1 MEAIFTADG
10 HCDTMLRIM
19 NDPEYDFFSENKNG
33 HLDLPR
39 LQKGGVGLQ
48 VMALFVESKF
58 KPFQALPR
66 TLEMAG
72 AFHGLIDS
80 NRENLSLITSREEL
94 NNLGKNP
101 GKTGLLLALEGGEAL
116 CSTLSLYSFFKLG
129 LRLVTLTWN
138 QRNQLADGVGETCTG
153 GGLTRLGREIVG
165 EMNRLGI
172 GVDVSHLSEKSFW
185 DVAQVCEKPLIASH
199 SNAFSV
205 CNHPRNLKDEQ
216 ITAIVESGG
225 IIGINF
231 SSYFLNGTKGSSIE
245 DVLNHIDYIIE
256 GWGFDF
262 VGMGSDFDGIGF
274 TPVELK
280 DVTRFP
286 VLARE
291 LITRYGKSNAEKIMG
306 ANWLMVL
313 DKILRSS

>member
-1 MEAIFTADG
+1 MEAVFTVDG
-10 HCDTMLRIM
+10 HCDTMLRVM
-19 NDPEYDFFSENKNG
+19 NDPDYNFFSENKKG

-72 AFHGLIDS
+72 AFHRLIDS
-80 NRENLSLITSREEL
+80 KPEKLSLITSREKLKKIRKSRDE
-94 NNLGKNP
+94 
-101 GKTGLLLALEGGEAL
+101 TGLLLALEGGEAI
-116 CSTLSLYSFFKLG
+116 CSLESLYSFFKLG

-153 GGLTRLGREIVG
+153 GGLTRLGREIVV
-165 EMNRLGI
+165 EMNQLGI

-185 DVAQVCEKPLIASH
+185 DVGQICENPLIASH

-205 CNHPRNLKDEQ
+205 CNHPRNLKDDQ

-245 DVLNHIDYIIE
+245 DVLKHIDYLVR
-256 GWGFDF
+256 GWGFDC

-280 DVTRFP
+280 DVAQFP

-291 LITRYGKSNAEKIMG
+291 LITRYGETNAVKIMG
-306 ANWLMVL
+306 ENWLMVL
-313 DKILRSS
+313 DKVLPSS